1 MNTLALHLS
10 SFYFILLYPLL
21 TYRAVRYVTF
31 YALPYVTL
39 SLWNF
44 IPPYLNPRFM
54 LRYVKWL
61 SFTWLNYESVISPYV
76 NLSYGSLRYG
86 TFRYTAA
93 YFTLAFVT
101 LRFLQYF
108 TLRCLMLRHPG
119 YRDSRYITLLFIL
132 SNYLFPHF
140 LMLVYDKDGLSSL
153 IRNIFYT
160 PRSYIF

>member
-1 MNTLALHLS
+1 MNILALHLS

-21 TYRAVRYVTF
+21 TYRAARYVTF
-31 YALPYVTL
+31 YALPYVKL

-101 LRFLQYF
+101 LRFFHSILHYGALCYGTQVIVTRV
-108 TLRCLMLRHPG
+108 TLRYSLF
-119 YRDSRYITLLFIL
+119 SRTI
-132 SNYLFPHF
+132 FPH
-140 LMLVYDKDGLSSL
+140 
-153 IRNIFYT
+153 IF
-160 PRSYIF
+160 SC

>member
-21 TYRAVRYVTF
+21 TYRAARYVTF
-31 YALPYVTL
+31 FALPYVKL
-39 SLWNF
+39 SLWNV
-44 IPPYLNPRFM
+44 IRPSLNPRFM

-93 YFTLAFVT
+93 YFTL
-101 LRFLQYF
+101 
-108 TLRCLMLRHPG
+108 
-119 YRDSRYITLLFIL
+119 RYVFYSIL
-132 SNYLFPHF
+132 HYGALC
-140 LMLVYDKDGLSSL
+140 YG
-153 IRNIFYT
+153 T
-160 PRSYIF
+160 